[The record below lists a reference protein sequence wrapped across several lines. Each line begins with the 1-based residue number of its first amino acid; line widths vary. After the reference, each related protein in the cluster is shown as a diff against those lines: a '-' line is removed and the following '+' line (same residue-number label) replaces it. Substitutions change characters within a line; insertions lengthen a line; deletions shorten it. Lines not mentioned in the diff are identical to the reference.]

1 MWNVTAFICIL
12 IGASI
17 PVGLM
22 DASLATGVV
31 GAATSL
37 GLLASLR
44 SIRPGELSFLK
55 SVAGPA
61 VAAALLPMLWIILQ
75 MLPLAFWAHPVWK
88 FAGDTLAAPLSGS
101 ITIDTGASLGALL
114 LWLSLLSVMI
124 TAAAIAIDP
133 RRADMVARSI
143 AATAAVAAL
152 ILVSYSDPIKAWLGA
167 ADAARD
173 GTANGFLVVVL
184 IGVPLGLA
192 RALDSGGHIV
202 GGRTAAQSTRPRR
215 LLAAGALFC
224 AACACWYGRRGAAIA
239 IAGGIALVLM
249 TFAARRLALPRW
261 STAAAAAAIALIA
274 LVTAIANRHP
284 DVALAIAFTHA
295 PDELV
300 QSTQNLLADLP
311 ALGSGAG
318 TTATLA
324 STYMDWQ
331 GATTRPVVANSA
343 AALITQ
349 FGSAMFWTSLAV
361 TIVGIAAFTAG
372 ARNRGRDWSYPAA
385 AAAVLLTLAL
395 AAFTL
400 PELPALPGVI
410 VLGAVI
416 GTGLA
421 QRISRSRLQAG

>member
-17 PVGLM
+17 PLGLI
-22 DASLATGVV
+22 DASLATAPV

-37 GLLASLR
+37 GLLASLVA
-44 SIRPGELSFLK
+44 IRPGELSFLK

-75 MLPLAFWAHPVWK
+75 MLPLASLAHPVWK
-88 FAGDTLAAPLSGS
+88 FAGETLGAQLSGS

-114 LWLSLLSVMI
+114 IWLSLTSVMI
-124 TAAAIAIDP
+124 TAAAIAIDA
-133 RRADMVARSI
+133 RRADVVARTI

-152 ILVSYSDPIKAWLGA
+152 ILLLSSDPVKVWLGN
-167 ADAARD
+167 ARD
-173 GTANGFLVVVL
+173 ETANGFLVVVL
-184 IGVPLGLA
+184 VGVPLGLA
-192 RALDSGGHIV
+192 RALDVGGHAD
-202 GGRTAAQSTRPRR
+202 GRTAAQLTRLRW

-224 AACACWYGRRGAAIA
+224 AASACWYGGRGAAIA
-239 IAGGIALVLM
+239 LAAGIALVLM
-249 TFAARRLALPRW
+249 TFAARKLHLHRW
-261 STAAAAAAIALIA
+261 SSAAAAAAIALIA
-274 LVTAIANRHP
+274 LATAIANRHP
-284 DVALAIAFTHA
+284 DVPLAVAFVHA
-295 PDELV
+295 PSEFV
-300 QSTQNLLADLP
+300 QSTHNLLADLP

-331 GATTRPVVANSA
+331 GTTTRPVVATSA
-343 AALITQ
+343 AALIAQ
-349 FGSAMFWTSLAV
+349 FGSAMFWTLVAAI
-361 TIVGIAAFTAG
+361 IVGIAAFTAG
-372 ARNRGRDWSYPAA
+372 ARNRGRDWSYPAS
-385 AAAVLLTLAL
+385 AAAVLLTLLL
-395 AAFTL
+395 ASFTL

>member
-12 IGASI
+12 IGASV
-17 PVGLM
+17 PLGLI
-22 DASLATGVV
+22 DASLATGPV

-37 GLLASLR
+37 GLLASLVA
-44 SIRPGELSFLK
+44 IRPGELSFLK

-75 MLPLAFWAHPVWK
+75 MLPLASLAHPVWK
-88 FAGDTLAAPLSGS
+88 FAGETLGAQLSGS

-114 LWLSLLSVMI
+114 IWLSLTSVMI
-124 TAAAIAIDP
+124 TAAAIAIDA
-133 RRADMVARSI
+133 RRADVVARTI

-152 ILVSYSDPIKAWLGA
+152 ILLLSSDPVKVWLGA
-167 ADAARD
+167 ARD
-173 GTANGFLVVVL
+173 ETANGFLVVVL
-184 IGVPLGLA
+184 VGVPLGLA
-192 RALDSGGHIV
+192 RALDVGGHAD
-202 GGRTAAQSTRPRR
+202 GRTAAQLTRLRW

-224 AACACWYGRRGAAIA
+224 AASACWYGGRGAAIA
-239 IAGGIALVLM
+239 LAAGIALVLM
-249 TFAARRLALPRW
+249 TFAARKLHLHGW
-261 STAAAAAAIALIA
+261 SSAAAAAAIALIA
-274 LVTAIANRHP
+274 LATAIANRHP
-284 DVALAIAFTHA
+284 DVPLAVAFVHA
-295 PDELV
+295 PSEFV
-300 QSTQNLLADLP
+300 QSTHNLLADLS

-331 GATTRPVVANSA
+331 GATTRPVVATSA
-343 AALITQ
+343 AALIAQ
-349 FGSAMFWTSLAV
+349 FGSAMFWTLVAAI
-361 TIVGIAAFTAG
+361 IVGIAAYTAG
-372 ARNRGRDWSYPAA
+372 ARNRGRDWSYPAS
-385 AAAVLLTLAL
+385 AAAVLLTLLL
-395 AAFTL
+395 ASFTL

>member
-12 IGASI
+12 IGASV
-17 PVGLM
+17 PLGLI
-22 DASLATGVV
+22 DASLATGPV

-37 GLLASLR
+37 GLLASLVA
-44 SIRPGELSFLK
+44 IRPGELSFLK

-75 MLPLAFWAHPVWK
+75 MLPLASLAHPVWK
-88 FAGDTLAAPLSGS
+88 FAGETLGAQLSGS

-114 LWLSLLSVMI
+114 IWLSLTSVMI
-124 TAAAIAIDP
+124 TAAAIAIDA
-133 RRADMVARSI
+133 RRADVVARTI

-152 ILVSYSDPIKAWLGA
+152 ILLLSSDPVKVWLGA
-167 ADAARD
+167 ARD
-173 GTANGFLVVVL
+173 ETANGFLVVVL
-184 IGVPLGLA
+184 VGVPLGLA
-192 RALDSGGHIV
+192 RALDVGGHAD
-202 GGRTAAQSTRPRR
+202 GRTAAQLTRLRW

-224 AACACWYGRRGAAIA
+224 AASACWYGGRGAAIA
-239 IAGGIALVLM
+239 LAAGIALVLM
-249 TFAARRLALPRW
+249 TFAARKLHLHGW
-261 STAAAAAAIALIA
+261 SSAAAAAAIALIA
-274 LVTAIANRHP
+274 LATAIANRHP
-284 DVALAIAFTHA
+284 DVPLAVAFVHA
-295 PDELV
+295 PSEFV
-300 QSTQNLLADLP
+300 QSTHNLLADLS

-331 GATTRPVVANSA
+331 GATTRPVVATSA
-343 AALITQ
+343 AALIAQ
-349 FGSAMFWTSLAV
+349 FGSAMFWTLVAAI
-361 TIVGIAAFTAG
+361 IVGIAAYTAG
-372 ARNRGRDWSYPAA
+372 ARNRGRDWSYPASA
-385 AAAVLLTLAL
+385 AAALLTLLL
-395 AAFTL
+395 ASFTL

>member
-17 PVGLM
+17 PVGLI
-22 DASLATGVV
+22 DTSLATGLV
-31 GAATSL
+31 GAAASL
-37 GLLASLR
+37 GLLASLMA
-44 SIRPGELSFLK
+44 IRPGELSFLR

-61 VAAALLPMLWIILQ
+61 IAAALVPMLWIILQ
-75 MLPLAFWAHPVWK
+75 MLPLPSLAHPVWK
-88 FAGDTLAAPLSGS
+88 FAGETLGAPLSGS

-124 TAAAIAIDP
+124 SAAAIAIDA
-133 RRADMVARSI
+133 RRADLVARAV

-152 ILVSYSDPIKAWLGA
+152 ILLLYSDPIKLWLGA
-167 ADAARD
+167 GAARD
-173 GTANGFLVVVL
+173 ETANGFLLVVL
-184 IGVPLGLA
+184 IGVPLSLA
-192 RALDSGGHIV
+192 RALDVGGHAD
-202 GGRTAAQSTRPRR
+202 GRTAAQLTQLRR

-224 AACACWYGRRGAAIA
+224 AICACWYGRRGAAIA
-239 IAGGIALVLM
+239 IAAGIALVLM
-249 TFAARRLALPRW
+249 IFAARKLHLHRW
-261 STAAAAAAIALIA
+261 SSAGAAAAIALIA
-274 LVTAIANRHP
+274 LATAIANRHP
-284 DVALAIAFTHA
+284 DVALAVAFADA
-295 PDELV
+295 PAELV
-300 QSTQNLLADLP
+300 QSTHNLLADLP

-318 TTATLA
+318 TTAMLA
-324 STYMDWQ
+324 STYIDWQ
-331 GATTRPVVANSA
+331 GATARPAVATSA
-343 AALITQ
+343 AALIAQ
-349 FGSAMFWTSLAV
+349 FGSAMFWTLLAV

-421 QRISRSRLQAG
+421 QRLSRSRLRAG

>member
-1 MWNVTAFICIL
+1 MWNVTAFIRIL

-17 PVGLM
+17 PAGLI
-22 DASLATGVV
+22 DASLAIGLV
-31 GAATSL
+31 GAAASL
-37 GLLASLR
+37 GLLASLAA
-44 SIRPGELSFLK
+44 IRPGELSFLK
-55 SVAGPA
+55 RVAGPA
-61 VAAALLPMLWIILQ
+61 VAAALVPMLWIILQ
-75 MLPLAFWAHPVWK
+75 MLPLTFWAHPVWK
-88 FAGDTLAAPLSGS
+88 FAGETLGAPLSGS

-124 TAAAIAIDP
+124 TAAAIAIDA
-133 RRADMVARSI
+133 RRADMVTRSI
-143 AATAAVAAL
+143 AATATVAAL
-152 ILVSYSDPIKAWLGA
+152 ILVLYSDPVKAWLGA
-167 ADAARD
+167 ADAAHD

-184 IGVPLGLA
+184 IGVPLSLA
-192 RALDSGGHIV
+192 RALDIGGHI
-202 GGRTAAQSTRPRR
+202 GGRATRSRR
-215 LLAAGALFC
+215 LLAASALFC
-224 AACACWYGRRGAAIA
+224 AASACWYGRRGAAIA
-239 IAGGIALVLM
+239 IVAGIALVLM
-249 TFAARRLALPRW
+249 TFAARKLHLPRW
-261 STAAAAAAIALIA
+261 SSAAAATAIVLIA
-274 LVTAIANRHP
+274 LVTALANRHP
-284 DVALAIAFTHA
+284 DVALAIAFAHA

-311 ALGSGAG
+311 TLGAGAG

-331 GATTRPVVANSA
+331 GATTKPVVATSA
-343 AALITQ
+343 AALIAQ
-349 FGSAMFWTSLAV
+349 FGSAMFWTSLVV

-385 AAAVLLTLAL
+385 AAAALLTLLL

-421 QRISRSRLQAG
+421 QRISRPRLQAG

>member
-17 PVGLM
+17 PVGLI
-22 DASLATGVV
+22 DASLAIGLV

-37 GLLASLR
+37 GLLASLTA
-44 SIRPGELSFLK
+44 IRPGELSFLK
-55 SVAGPA
+55 RVAGPA
-61 VAAALLPMLWIILQ
+61 VAAALVPMLWIILQ
-75 MLPLAFWAHPVWK
+75 MLPLPFWAHPLWK
-88 FAGDTLAAPLSGS
+88 FASETLEAPLSGS

-114 LWLSLLSVMI
+114 LGLSLLSVMI
-124 TAAAIAIDP
+124 AATAIAIDA
-133 RRADMVARSI
+133 RRADMVARSV

-152 ILVSYSDPIKAWLGA
+152 ILLLYSDPIKAWLGP
-167 ADAARD
+167 ADAAHD
-173 GTANGFLVVVL
+173 GTANGFVVVVL
-184 IGVPLGLA
+184 IGVPFSLA
-192 RALDSGGHIV
+192 RALDVGGHI
-202 GGRTAAQSTRPRR
+202 GGRTAAQSARLRR
-215 LLAAGALFC
+215 LLAASALFC
-224 AACACWYGRRGAAIA
+224 AASACWYGRRGAAIA
-239 IAGGIALVLM
+239 IAAGIALVLM
-249 TFAARRLALPRW
+249 TFAARKLHLRRW
-261 STAAAAAAIALIA
+261 SSAAAAAAIALIA

-284 DVALAIAFTHA
+284 DVALAIAFAHA

-300 QSTQNLLADLP
+300 QSTHNLLADLP

-318 TTATLA
+318 TTAKLA

-331 GATTRPVVANSA
+331 GATTRPVVATSA

-421 QRISRSRLQAG
+421 QRISRSPLQAG

>member
-17 PVGLM
+17 PLGLI
-22 DASLATGVV
+22 DASLATGPV

-37 GLLASLR
+37 GLLASLVA
-44 SIRPGELSFLK
+44 IRPGELSFLK

-75 MLPLAFWAHPVWK
+75 MLPLASLAHPVWK
-88 FAGDTLAAPLSGS
+88 FAGETLGAQLSGS
-101 ITIDTGASLGALL
+101 ITIDTSASLGALL
-114 LWLSLLSVMI
+114 IWLSLTSVMI
-124 TAAAIAIDP
+124 TAAAIAIDA
-133 RRADMVARSI
+133 RRADVVARTI

-152 ILVSYSDPIKAWLGA
+152 ILLPSSDPVKVWLGA
-167 ADAARD
+167 ARD
-173 GTANGFLVVVL
+173 ETANGFLVVVL
-184 IGVPLGLA
+184 VGVPLSLA
-192 RALDSGGHIV
+192 RALDVGGHAD
-202 GGRTAAQSTRPRR
+202 GRTAAQLTRLRW

-224 AACACWYGRRGAAIA
+224 AASACWYGGRGAAISLA
-239 IAGGIALVLM
+239 AGIALVLM
-249 TFAARRLALPRW
+249 TFAARKLHLHRW
-261 STAAAAAAIALIA
+261 SSAAAAAAIALIA
-274 LVTAIANRHP
+274 LATAIANRHP
-284 DVALAIAFTHA
+284 DVPLAVAFVHA
-295 PDELV
+295 PSEFV
-300 QSTQNLLADLP
+300 QSTHNLLADLP

-331 GATTRPVVANSA
+331 GATTRPAVATSA
-343 AALITQ
+343 AALIAQ
-349 FGSAMFWTSLAV
+349 FGSAMFWTLVAAI
-361 TIVGIAAFTAG
+361 IVGIAAFTAG
-372 ARNRGRDWSYPAA
+372 ARNRGRDWSYPASA
-385 AAAVLLTLAL
+385 AAILLTLLL
-395 AAFTL
+395 ASFTL

>member
-1 MWNVTAFICIL
+1 VWNVTAFICIL
-12 IGASI
+12 IGTSI
-17 PVGLM
+17 PVGLIN
-22 DASLATGVV
+22 ASLAIGLV

-37 GLLASLR
+37 GLLASLTA
-44 SIRPGELSFLK
+44 IRPGELSFLK
-55 SVAGPA
+55 RVAGPA
-61 VAAALLPMLWIILQ
+61 VAAALVPMLWIILQ
-75 MLPLAFWAHPVWK
+75 MLPLPFGAHPVWK
-88 FAGDTLAAPLSGS
+88 FAGETLETPLSGS
-101 ITIDTGASLGALL
+101 ITVDTGASLGALL
-114 LWLSLLSVMI
+114 LWLSLPSVMI
-124 TAAAIAIDP
+124 TAAAIAIDA

-152 ILVSYSDPIKAWLGA
+152 ILLLYSDPIKAWLGA
-167 ADAARD
+167 ADAAHD

-184 IGVPLGLA
+184 MGVPFSLA
-192 RALDSGGHIV
+192 RALDVGGHI
-202 GGRTAAQSTRPRR
+202 GGRTAAQSARLRR
-215 LLAAGALFC
+215 LFAASALFC
-224 AACACWYGRRGAAIA
+224 AASACWYGRRGAAIA
-239 IAGGIALVLM
+239 IAAGIALVLM
-249 TFAARRLALPRW
+249 TFAARKLHLPRW
-261 STAAAAAAIALIA
+261 SSAAAAAAIALIA

-300 QSTQNLLADLP
+300 QSTHNLLADLP
-311 ALGSGAG
+311 ALGGGGG
-318 TTATLA
+318 TTAKLA

-331 GATTRPVVANSA
+331 GATTRPVVATSA
-343 AALITQ
+343 AALIAQ

-361 TIVGIAAFTAG
+361 TVVGIAAFTAG

-421 QRISRSRLQAG
+421 QRISRSPLQAG

>member
-17 PVGLM
+17 PLGLI
-22 DASLATGVV
+22 DASLATGPV

-37 GLLASLR
+37 GLLASLVA
-44 SIRPGELSFLK
+44 IRPGELSFLK

-75 MLPLAFWAHPVWK
+75 MLPLASLAHPVWK
-88 FAGDTLAAPLSGS
+88 FAGETLGAQLSGS

-114 LWLSLLSVMI
+114 IWLSLTSVMI
-124 TAAAIAIDP
+124 TAAAIAIDA
-133 RRADMVARSI
+133 RRADVVARTI

-152 ILVSYSDPIKAWLGA
+152 ILLLSSDPVKVWLGN
-167 ADAARD
+167 ARD
-173 GTANGFLVVVL
+173 ETANGFLVVVL
-184 IGVPLGLA
+184 VGVPLGLA
-192 RALDSGGHIV
+192 RALDVGGHAD
-202 GGRTAAQSTRPRR
+202 GRTAAQLTRLRW

-224 AACACWYGRRGAAIA
+224 AASACWYGGRGAAIA
-239 IAGGIALVLM
+239 LAAGIALVLM
-249 TFAARRLALPRW
+249 TFAARKLHLHRW
-261 STAAAAAAIALIA
+261 SSAAAAAAIALIA
-274 LVTAIANRHP
+274 LATAIANRHP
-284 DVALAIAFTHA
+284 DVPLAVAFVHA
-295 PDELV
+295 PSEFV
-300 QSTQNLLADLP
+300 QSTHNLLADLP

-318 TTATLA
+318 TTAMLA

-331 GATTRPVVANSA
+331 GATTRPVVATSA
-343 AALITQ
+343 AALIAQ
-349 FGSAMFWTSLAV
+349 FGSAMFWTLVAAI
-361 TIVGIAAFTAG
+361 IVGIAAFTAG
-372 ARNRGRDWSYPAA
+372 ARNRGRDWSYPAS
-385 AAAVLLTLAL
+385 AAAVLLTLLL
-395 AAFTL
+395 ASFTL